1 MASTFFGLN
10 IGLQGLYTSRTALHV
25 TGNNLANLDTVGYSR
40 QVIDVKATSPI
51 AFRNGKGMLGS
62 GSEVVDIRQIRDTY
76 LDKKYWSQSTIY
88 GENRV
93 KHSSLSQ
100 VDTIFNSVS
109 DKSYNNVSNKYF
121 ESLESLSTDPS
132 SDTHLAVLQQSSTT
146 FTQYF
151 NDAAQKL
158 LSEQDDLNFS
168 IDATVN
174 RINSLA
180 TQIQSLNGQI
190 SKMEY
195 ANKKEIYSADGALMG
210 TETSFKANNLRDER
224 AVLLDELSQLVNID
238 VNEDSQG
245 RLRVTLNGNEFIT
258 HTNVVTLET
267 RKRDT
272 AAADRNYLD
281 TNTSGLL
288 DVYFTGSNKQLSAS
302 DYGLRGEL
310 KGYLEMRDGN
320 NNQKTNIT
328 EAVNY
333 KGIPYY
339 LDKLNE
345 FVRNFASLMNE
356 GKTWNED
363 GNNLDRTQLSEN
375 GGFANGYGANGNT
388 GIGLFSYKNTG
399 NNEYQSGILQDT
411 STNPNAN
418 DDFYRNITALNFSI
432 SKEVSEDAKNIATR
446 FSKDA
451 VTDESNNDL
460 IQAMI
465 GLRSNGKAFH
475 EGKIDDFM
483 SALFTDVSVNKS
495 EAKTYEDSQDNI
507 LLAITN
513 QRLSV
518 SGVSENEEM
527 SNFVRYQEIYNA
539 CAKMISVMDEIYDV
553 TINKLGAT

>member
-272 AAADRNYLD
+272 AAADKNYLD

-399 NNEYQSGILQDT
+399 NNEYQSGTLQDT

>member
-132 SDTHLAVLQQSSTT
+132 SDTHLAVFQQSSTT

-272 AAADRNYLD
+272 AAADKNYLD

-388 GIGLFSYKNTG
+388 NIGLFSYKNTG
-399 NNEYQSGILQDT
+399 NNEYQSGTLQDT

>member
-1 MASTFFGLN
+1 MTSTFFGLN

-132 SDTHLAVLQQSSTT
+132 SDTHLAVFQQSSTT

-272 AAADRNYLD
+272 AAADKNYLD

>member
-1 MASTFFGLN
+1 MTSTFFGLN

-132 SDTHLAVLQQSSTT
+132 SDTHLAVFQQSSTT

-328 EAVNY
+328 EAINY

-388 GIGLFSYKNTG
+388 NIGLFSYKNTG

>member
-132 SDTHLAVLQQSSTT
+132 SDTHLAVFQQSSTT

-272 AAADRNYLD
+272 VAADKNYLD

>member
-132 SDTHLAVLQQSSTT
+132 SDTHLAVFQQSSTT

-388 GIGLFSYKNTG
+388 NIGLFSYKNTG
-399 NNEYQSGILQDT
+399 NNEYQSGTLQDT

-553 TINKLGAT
+553 TINKLGST

>member
-272 AAADRNYLD
+272 AAADKNYLD

>member
-399 NNEYQSGILQDT
+399 NNEYQSGTLQDT